1 MTIEID
7 WPQYNTLVE
16 RLAYKVH
23 ESGFRFNQIICIARG
38 GLRVGDVLSR
48 IFDQPLAILSTH
60 SYTAEGGTIR
70 GELVIA
76 EHMTM
81 TKPRLGDRVLLV
93 DDMVDSGHTLAAVQD
108 ELPRRFPHIVELRTA
123 VLWWKACSEF
133 KPDYWVD
140 YLADSPWI
148 RQPFEVYDD
157 LDPAM
162 LGDRLSTRT
171 TSPID
176 DSRTRAAAVSA
187 SDPTRDG

>member
-1 MTIEID
+1 MSLHVD
-7 WPQYNTLVE
+7 WSHYNTAVE
-16 RLAYKVH
+16 RLALSVH

-60 SYTAEGGTIR
+60 SYTAAGGMTR

-81 TKPRLGDRVLLV
+81 TRPRLGDRVLLV
-93 DDMVDSGHTLAAVQD
+93 DDMVDSGHTLAAVHA
-108 ELPRRFPHIVELRTA
+108 ELPRRFPHIIELRTA
-123 VLWWKACSEF
+123 VLWWKACSAF
-133 KPDYWVD
+133 KPDFWVD

-148 RQPFEVYDD
+148 HQPFEVYDD

-162 LGDRLSTRT
+162 LAGRISAPASAAPDG
-171 TSPID
+171 
-176 DSRTRAAAVSA
+176 SRTPAAAISA
-187 SDPTRDG
+187 TDRAGDG